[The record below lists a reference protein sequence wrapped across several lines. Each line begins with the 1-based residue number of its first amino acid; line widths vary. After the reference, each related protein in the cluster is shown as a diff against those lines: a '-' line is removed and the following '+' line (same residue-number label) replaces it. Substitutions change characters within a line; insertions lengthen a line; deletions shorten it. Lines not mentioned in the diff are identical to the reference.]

1 MKFALWLIWA
11 TILLRAGAASSA
23 ERFEEGG
30 MRLNI
35 PPESLNEALFDVA
48 AQLNVSIFWNPRDLP
63 QGLHSSVIAGV
74 FTPSEALTL
83 LLGQTAL
90 RFEYFK
96 NDRHDSF
103 GIFPSECSK
112 NFGGLKPRISVT
124 P

>member
-1 MKFALWLIWA
+1 
-11 TILLRAGAASSA
+11 
-23 ERFEEGG
+23 
-30 MRLNI
+30 MRLYI

-103 GIFPSECSK
+103 GIHPSECSK
-112 NFGGLKPRISVT
+112 SFGGLKPRISVT